1 MQGNEWLNPGD
12 KVRITE
18 GVYRGLVVTVVKV
31 ASESP
36 TAHVVTKDSVHHWI
50 DLDDLELVV

>member
-1 MQGNEWLNPGD
+1 MNPGD